1 MNAKLATFLAIGL
14 MMATG
19 ASLALAEGDGGVAR
33 SDVPRASAAP
43 GDAVEAGAAVDAF
56 GVDLYR
62 AVAAGRTNV
71 VLSPASIT
79 LALAMARAGAR
90 GQTASEMDAVMHAV
104 AADEHA
110 GWLNA
115 LDQALG
121 SRSGSFTDDSGQVLP
136 VTLRIAHAPFAQPGM
151 PFEPG
156 YLDALATRYGA
167 GLRLVD
173 YATQTEAARQLINGW
188 VDAQTEGRI
197 AELLGPGVLTTATR
211 LALVDAIYL
220 KAPWLTPFPVDAT
233 KDAGFTRADGST
245 VVVPYMRQ
253 EASLP
258 YATGD
263 GWRAVE
269 IPYLG
274 GSLAM
279 TVIVP
284 DDLAAFE
291 KTVTVDALGAI
302 TAALTGTQVALAL
315 PRFGIETQAELAPI
329 LAALGMPSAFDD
341 RADFSGITA
350 AQRLVISAVIH
361 DANVEVDEKGTE
373 AAAATAV
380 VMGPTSLPA
389 QAVQL
394 RVDRPFLFA
403 LRDLPTGAILF
414 LGRVGDPSMGR

>member
-1 MNAKLATFLAIGL
+1 
-14 MMATG
+14 
-19 ASLALAEGDGGVAR
+19 
-33 SDVPRASAAP
+33 
-43 GDAVEAGAAVDAF
+43 
-56 GVDLYR
+56 
-62 AVAAGRTNV
+62 
-71 VLSPASIT
+71 
-79 LALAMARAGAR
+79 MARAGAR

-136 VTLRIAHAPFAQPGM
+136 VTLRIANAPFAQQGM
-151 PFEPG
+151 PFEPA

-245 VVVPYMRQ
+245 VVVPFMRQ

-284 DDLAAFE
+284 DDLVAFE

-394 RVDRPFLFA
+394 RVDQPFLFA